1 MASYLQIENI
11 SKSYGHKVL
20 FENIGFNINEGDKI
34 ALIAPNGTGK
44 TSLMRILAGK
54 DKSDSGGKIM
64 FLKDIKIAFLE
75 QEYEFDPEKTVFDQI
90 MSSSAEFTSGLDQE
104 NLWEYERR
112 VVKFLTN
119 FNLTAPE
126 QRMKELSG
134 GEVKRVALTQMLAS
148 EAEFF
153 IMDEPTNHLDIDAIE
168 FLEGY
173 LSRSRCT
180 LLMVTHDRYFLDRVC
195 NIVMEMDHGAVYT
208 YKGNYQNYLEKREE
222 RIANYNAETDKVR
235 NILRRELEWI
245 RSTPCAR
252 TGKARYRINAFY
264 DLKDR
269 ASQVYT
275 QKQVSMEA
283 MKGSTRLGTKIINC
297 KDLSFYYG
305 DKCYLDGFTYNFQR
319 YEKVGIV
326 GRNGAGKSTFLNLL
340 TGNYTPDMVIEQD
353 GPDMPDRKPSDCP
366 NASQGL
372 GEMLHLSGGLNV
384 SGGTATSA
392 PGIMTGTIERGE
404 SLKIGYYHQSGMSFN
419 PDDTVLDIVNDT
431 WLLNRFLF
439 PHEMLNN
446 KVEKLSGGEK
456 RRLYLL
462 TILMQQPNLLILDE
476 PTNDLDIVTLNI
488 LEDYLKEFSGSL
500 IIVSHDRHFLDKLVD
515 HLFIFCGDGLVKDFV
530 GSYSEYREFIKEY
543 EAGQRSQ
550 ARAEEKAA
558 KEKAAK
564 AGGAAA
570 EGQAPQKKRKL
581 TYKEQKELEQLEKD
595 LEALAAEKA
604 ELESAL
610 GSGTLPYDRLQA
622 ASERIGQIIE
632 ETDEKEFRLL
642 ELYELQ

>member
-11 SKSYGHKVL
+11 SKSYGPKVL
-20 FENIGFNINEGDKI
+20 FEHIGFNINEGDKI

-75 QEYEFDPEKTVFDQI
+75 QEYEFDPEKSVFDQI
-90 MSSSAEFTSGLDQE
+90 MSSSAEFTNSLDQE
-104 NLWEYERR
+104 HLWEYEHR
-112 VVKFLTN
+112 VLKFLTN
-119 FNLTAPE
+119 FNLTDPD
-126 QRMKELSG
+126 QKMKELSG
-134 GEVKRVALTQMLAS
+134 GEVKRVAITQMLAS
-148 EAEFF
+148 EAEFL

-208 YKGNYQNYLEKREE
+208 YKGNYQNFLEKREE

-283 MKGSTRLGTKIINC
+283 MKGTTRLGTKIINC
-297 KDLSFYYG
+297 KDLSFFYG
-305 DKCYLDGFTYNFQR
+305 DQCYLDSFTYNFQR

-326 GRNGAGKSTFLNLL
+326 GRNGAGKSTFLNII
-340 TGNYTPDMVIEQD
+340 TGNYTPEMVCTDAEEYQQMISSGASDDQQV
-353 GPDMPDRKPSDCP
+353 RKSLP
-366 NASQGL
+366 GL
-372 GEMLHLSGGLNV
+372 
-384 SGGTATSA
+384 
-392 PGIMTGTIERGE
+392 MTGIIERGE

-419 PDDTVLDIVNDT
+419 PDDTVLDIINDT

-446 KVEKLSGGEK
+446 KIEKLSGGEK

-488 LEDYLKEFSGSL
+488 LEEYLKEFGGSL

-515 HLFIFCGDGLVKDFV
+515 HLFIFCGNGLVKDFV

-543 EAGQRSQ
+543 EAEQRSI

-564 AGGAAA
+564 ETAKAAPA
-570 EGQAPQKKRKL
+570 EAPAKKKKL
-581 TYKEQKELEQLEKD
+581 SYKEQREFEQLEKD
-595 LEALAAEKA
+595 LETLAAEKTD
-604 ELESAL
+604 LEARLSS
-610 GSGTLPYDRLQA
+610 GSMPFDELQA
-622 ASERIGQIIE
+622 ASERIGQLMEII
-632 ETDEKEFRLL
+632 DEKELRWL
-642 ELYELQ
+642 ELSENL

>member
-11 SKSYGHKVL
+11 SKSYGPKVL
-20 FENIGFNINEGDKI
+20 FEKIGFNINEGDKI

-75 QEYEFDPEKTVFDQI
+75 QEYEFDPEKSMFDQI
-90 MSSSAEFTSGLDQE
+90 MSSSKEFTSGLDQE
-104 NLWEYERR
+104 GLWEYERR

-119 FNLTAPE
+119 FNLPDPD
-126 QRMKELSG
+126 QKMKELSG

-173 LSRSRCT
+173 LGRSRCT

-297 KDLSFYYG
+297 KDLSFFYG

-340 TGNYTPDMVIEQD
+340 TGNYTPDMVCTDPEEY
-353 GPDMPDRKPSDCP
+353 
-366 NASQGL
+366 QGL
-372 GEMLHLSGGLNV
+372 RFLDSARNDNTESLPGL
-384 SGGTATSA
+384 
-392 PGIMTGTIERGE
+392 MTGSLERGE

-488 LEDYLKEFSGSL
+488 LEEYLQEFSGSL

-515 HLFIFCGDGLVKDFV
+515 HLFIFCGNGLVKDFV

-543 EAGQRSQ
+543 EADQRSQ

-564 AGGAAA
+564 EAAKAGSEA
-570 EGQAPQKKRKL
+570 QAPAKKKKL

-595 LEALAAEKA
+595 LEALAAEKS
-604 ELESAL
+604 ELEERL
-610 GSGTLPYDRLQA
+610 NSGTMPYEELQK
-622 ASERIGQIIE
+622 ASERIGQIME

-642 ELYELQ
+642 ELYEMQ

>member
-11 SKSYGHKVL
+11 SKSYGPKVL
-20 FENIGFNINEGDKI
+20 FEKIGFNINEGDKI

-75 QEYEFDPEKTVFDQI
+75 QDYPFDPENSIFQQV
-90 MSSSAEFTSGLDQE
+90 MSSSTEFTKDLDQE
-104 NLWEYERR
+104 HLWEYEHR
-112 VVKFLTN
+112 VVKFLTSFSLN
-119 FNLTAPE
+119 NPD
-126 QRMKELSG
+126 QKMKELSG

-195 NIVMEMDHGAVYT
+195 NTVMEMDHGAIYT
-208 YKGNYQNYLEKREE
+208 YRGDYQNFLEKREE
-222 RIANYNAETDKVR
+222 RISNYNAETDKVR

-269 ASQVYT
+269 ASQVYS
-275 QKQVSMEA
+275 QKQVNMDP

-297 KDLSFYYG
+297 KDLSFHYG
-305 DKCYLDGFTYNFQR
+305 ESCYLDNFTYNFQR

-326 GRNGAGKSTFLNLL
+326 GRNGAGKSTFLNIL
-340 TGNYTPDMVIEQD
+340 TGRLFEDD
-353 GPDMPDRKPSDCP
+353 
-366 NASQGL
+366 
-372 GEMLHLSGGLNV
+372 
-384 SGGTATSA
+384 
-392 PGIMTGTIERGE
+392 PGVLTGTIERGE

-419 PDDTVLDIVNDT
+419 PNDTVLDIVNDT

-446 KVEKLSGGEK
+446 KIEKLSGGEK

-488 LEDYLKEFSGSL
+488 LEEYLKEFSGSL

-515 HLFIFCGDGLVKDFV
+515 HLFIFCGNGLVKDFI
-530 GSYSEYREFIKEY
+530 GSYSEYREYIKEY
-543 EAGQRSQ
+543 EAEQRSQ

-558 KEKAAK
+558 KEKAARE
-564 AGGAAA
+564 AAKNAPA
-570 EGQAPQKKRKL
+570 EAPAKKRKL

-595 LEALAAEKA
+595 LEDLAAEKA
-604 ELESAL
+604 ELESKL
-610 GSGTLPYDRLQA
+610 NSGTLPFDQLQS
-622 ASERIGQIIE
+622 ASERVGQIIDL
-632 ETDEKEFRLL
+632 TDSKEFRLL

>member
-11 SKSYGHKVL
+11 SKSYGPKVL
-20 FENIGFNINEGDKI
+20 FEKIGFNINEGDKI

-75 QEYEFDPEKTVFDQI
+75 QEYDFDPEKTIFDQI
-90 MSSSAEFTSGLDQE
+90 MASSVEFTSSLDQE
-104 NLWEYERR
+104 HLWEYEHR

-119 FNLTAPE
+119 FNLNNPD
-126 QRMKELSG
+126 QKMKELSG

-168 FLEGY
+168 FLEGH

-195 NIVMEMDHGAVYT
+195 NTVMEMDHGAVYT
-208 YKGNYQNYLEKREE
+208 YRGNYQNFLEKREE

-275 QKQVSMEA
+275 QKQVNMDP

-297 KDLSFYYG
+297 KDLSFFY
-305 DKCYLDGFTYNFQR
+305 DEDCYLDNFTYNFQR

-326 GRNGAGKSTFLNLL
+326 GRNGAGKSTFLNLITSNMQAL
-340 TGNYTPDMVIEQD
+340 GNGV
-353 GPDMPDRKPSDCP
+353 
-366 NASQGL
+366 
-372 GEMLHLSGGLNV
+372 
-384 SGGTATSA
+384 
-392 PGIMTGTIERGE
+392 MTGSIERGE
-404 SLKIGYYHQSGMSFN
+404 SIKIGYYHQSGMSFN
-419 PDDTVLDIVNDT
+419 PQDTVLDIVNDT

-446 KVEKLSGGEK
+446 KIEKLSGGEK

-488 LEDYLKEFSGSL
+488 LEEYLKEFSGSL

-543 EAGQRSQ
+543 EAEQRSQ

-558 KEKAAK
+558 KEKAARE
-564 AGGAAA
+564 AAA
-570 EGQAPQKKRKL
+570 SAPAQTQPKKKKL

-595 LEALAAEKA
+595 LEDLANEKA
-604 ELESAL
+604 ELEASL
-610 GSGTLPYDRLQA
+610 NSGTLPFDQLQQ
-622 ASERIGQIIE
+622 ASERIGQILNL
-632 ETDEKEFRLL
+632 TDEKELRLL

>member
-11 SKSYGHKVL
+11 SKSYGPKVL
-20 FENIGFNINEGDKI
+20 FEKIGFNINEGDKI

-64 FLKDIKIAFLE
+64 FLKDIRIAFLE
-75 QEYEFDPEKTVFDQI
+75 QEYDFDPEKTLFDQI
-90 MSSSAEFTSGLDQE
+90 MSSSTEFTKGLEQE

-112 VVKFLTN
+112 VVKFLTE
-119 FNLTAPE
+119 FNLPDPD
-126 QRMKELSG
+126 QKMKELSG
-134 GEVKRVALTQMLAS
+134 GEIKRVALAQMLAS

-168 FLEGY
+168 YLEGY

-195 NIVMEMDHGAVYT
+195 NIVMEMDRGAVYT
-208 YKGNYQNYLEKREE
+208 YRGNYQNYLEKREE

-275 QKQVSMEA
+275 TSQVNMNEL
-283 MKGSTRLGTKIINC
+283 KGTTRLGTKIINC

-305 DKCYLDGFTYNFQR
+305 EDCYLDKFTYNFQR

-326 GRNGAGKSTFLNLL
+326 GRNGAGKSTFLNII
-340 TGNYTPDMVIEQD
+340 TGNFTPEMVSED
-353 GPDMPDRKPSDCP
+353 PGNVREG
-366 NASQGL
+366 QGL
-372 GEMLHLSGGLNV
+372 
-384 SGGTATSA
+384 
-392 PGIMTGTIERGE
+392 MTGIIERGE

-419 PDDTVLDIVNDT
+419 PEETVLDIVNDT

-446 KVEKLSGGEK
+446 KIEKLSGGEK

-488 LEDYLKEFSGSL
+488 LEEYLKEFGGSL

-515 HLFIFCGDGLVKDFV
+515 HLFIFCGNGLVKDFV

-543 EAGQRSQ
+543 EAEQRSQ
-550 ARAEEKAA
+550 ERA
-558 KEKAAK
+558 KEKAQKEQTAK
-564 AGGAAA
+564 TATESPA
-570 EGQAPQKKRKL
+570 KKKKL
-581 TYKEQKELEQLEKD
+581 TYKEQREMEQLEKD
-595 LEALAAEKA
+595 LEALSAEKA
-604 ELESAL
+604 VLEEKL
-610 GSGTLPYDRLQA
+610 GSGSLPFDELQS
-622 ASERIGQIIE
+622 ASERIGAIME
-632 ETDEKEFRLL
+632 ETDEKELRLL
-642 ELYELQ
+642 ELYENM

>member
-11 SKSYGHKVL
+11 SKSYGPKVL
-20 FENIGFNINEGDKI
+20 FEHIGFNINEGDKI

-75 QEYEFDPEKTVFDQI
+75 QEYDFDPERSIFNQI
-90 MSSSAEFTSGLDQE
+90 MSSSSEFTEHLDQE
-104 NLWEYERR
+104 HLWEYERR
-112 VVKFLTN
+112 VLKFLTN
-119 FNLTAPE
+119 FNLPDP
-126 QRMKELSG
+126 QQKMKELSG

-222 RIANYNAETDKVR
+222 RIANYNAETDKVH

-297 KDLSFYYG
+297 RNLSFFYG
-305 DKCYLDGFTYNFQR
+305 DKCYLDSFTYNFQR

-326 GRNGAGKSTFLNLL
+326 GRNGAGKSTFLNIL
-340 TGNYTPDMVIEQD
+340 TGRFFEDD
-353 GPDMPDRKPSDCP
+353 
-366 NASQGL
+366 
-372 GEMLHLSGGLNV
+372 
-384 SGGTATSA
+384 
-392 PGIMTGTIERGE
+392 PGILTGTIERGE
-404 SLKIGYYHQSGMSFN
+404 SLKIGYYHQSGMAFN
-419 PDDTVLDIVNDT
+419 PEDTVLDVVNDT

-439 PHEMLNN
+439 PHDMLNN
-446 KVEKLSGGEK
+446 RIGTLSGGER

-462 TILMQQPNLLILDE
+462 TILMEQPNLLILDE

-488 LEDYLKEFSGSL
+488 LEEYLKEFSGSL

-515 HLFIFCGDGLVKDFV
+515 HLFIFCGDGVVKDFV
-530 GSYSEYREFIKEY
+530 GSYSEYREYIKEY
-543 EAGQRSQ
+543 EAEQRSQ

-558 KEKAAK
+558 REKAAK
-564 AGGAAA
+564 ETAKTA
-570 EGQAPQKKRKL
+570 ESVSQPKKKKL
-581 TYKEQKELEQLEKD
+581 TYKEQRELEQLEKD

-604 ELESAL
+604 ELEEQL
-610 GSGTLPYDRLQA
+610 GSGTLPYERLQA
-622 ASERIGQIIE
+622 VSERIGQIME
-632 ETDEKEFRLL
+632 QTDEKEMRWL
-642 ELYELQ
+642 ELSENL

>member
-11 SKSYGHKVL
+11 SKSYGPKIL
-20 FENIGFNINEGDKI
+20 FEKIGFNINEGDKI

-75 QEYEFDPEKTVFDQI
+75 QEYPFDPEKTIFDQI
-90 MSSSAEFTSGLDQE
+90 MSSSGEFTKGLDQE
-104 NLWEYERR
+104 HLWEYERR

-119 FNLTAPE
+119 FNLPDPD
-126 QRMKELSG
+126 QLMKELSG

-173 LSRSRCT
+173 LGRSRCT

-195 NIVMEMDHGAVYT
+195 NVVMEMDKGAVYI

-269 ASQVYT
+269 ASQVYV
-275 QKQVSMEA
+275 QKQVNMEV
-283 MKGSTRLGTKIINC
+283 MKGATRLGTKIINC

-326 GRNGAGKSTFLNLL
+326 GRNGAGKSTFLNIL
-340 TGNYTPDMVIEQD
+340 TGNFTSDMVSVD
-353 GPDMPDRKPSDCP
+353 PS
-366 NASQGL
+366 SVKEGQGL
-372 GEMLHLSGGLNV
+372 
-384 SGGTATSA
+384 
-392 PGIMTGTIERGE
+392 MTGVIERGE
-404 SLKIGYYHQSGMSFN
+404 SLKVGYYHQSGMAFN

-431 WLLNRFLF
+431 WLLNCFLF

-446 KVEKLSGGEK
+446 KIEKLSGGEK

-488 LEDYLKEFSGSL
+488 LEEYLKEFGGSL

-515 HLFIFCGDGLVKDFV
+515 HLFIFCGDGVVKDFV
-530 GSYSEYREFIKEY
+530 GSYSEYREYIKEY
-543 EAGQRSQ
+543 EAQQRSQ

-558 KEKAAK
+558 KEKAA
-564 AGGAAA
+564 AT
-570 EGQAPQKKRKL
+570 APKSADMPSKKKKL
-581 TYKEQKELEQLEKD
+581 TYKEQKELEQIERD
-595 LEALAAEKA
+595 LETLAAEKA
-604 ELESAL
+604 ELEAAL
-610 GSGTLPYDRLQA
+610 SGGDLPFDKLQE
-622 ASERIGQIIE
+622 ASRRIGAIME
-632 ETDEKEFRLL
+632 ETDEKELRWL
-642 ELYELQ
+642 ELSDGI